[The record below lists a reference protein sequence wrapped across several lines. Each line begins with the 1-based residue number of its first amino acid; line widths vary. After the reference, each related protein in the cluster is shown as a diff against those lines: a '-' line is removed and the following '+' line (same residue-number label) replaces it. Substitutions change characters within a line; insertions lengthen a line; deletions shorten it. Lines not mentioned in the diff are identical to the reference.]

1 MYYHGTTGWSD
12 IYLNINSCGAINTKE
27 NLVYIGEFDSGIE
40 WDNGILRTSISRTTI
55 SKSSA
60 EEINTVLKEI
70 LKEDIREI
78 SVAQLIELGK
88 RKALD
93 FREFQRYYYSEE
105 KELMSE
111 LENNDEADN
120 VVRMDIT
127 DSDCYLLIW
136 YIDQINVVEDENG
149 NEAEW
154 SKEIYK
160 AEVYNQES
168 EFISLYDDG
177 LASFLEDA
185 KWRL

>member
-1 MYYHGTTGWSD
+1 M
-12 IYLNINSCGAINTKE
+12 
-27 NLVYIGEFDSGIE
+27 
-40 WDNGILRTSISRTTI
+40 
-55 SKSSA
+55 
-60 EEINTVLKEI
+60 
-70 LKEDIREI
+70 KEDIREI

-185 KWRL
+185 K